1 MTVYHHS
8 TLVSCYEVLSS
19 YPLSYSASILKQI
32 HKQVL
37 DIFDWA
43 GFEPK
48 AWRQRSL
55 GKNGIKIKLQTEV
68 IYLINFHVDPEVIFE
83 PAYGLVSSQ
92 VKLLSS
98 SLGP

>member
-1 MTVYHHS
+1 MTEQD
-8 TLVSCYEVLSS
+8 LN
-19 YPLSYSASILKQI
+19 LK
-32 HKQVL
+32 HE
-37 DIFDWA
+37 DRDHWD
-43 GFEPK
+43 
-48 AWRQRSL
+48 QRKKS
-55 GKNGIKIKLQTEV
+55 KLQTEV